1 MRCRY
6 CSKTLPSKYTGP
18 SKSSS
23 MRRIFQAPPSRC
35 QVSRCTTLVLILCG
49 GRKRL
54 SRVQVKSVSV
64 RPANGIYHVATMRS
78 VASNKKPY
86 RAGDFDFLAAYI
98 IPRGLWYIVPAR
110 EVFGIKMISLCPAPL
125 GPRPRRRR
133 LEKYRQAWRLLRG

>member
-1 MRCRY
+1 MKPFAH
-6 CSKTLPSKYTGP
+6 SKLQGEWVEVLFIAECL
-18 SKSSS
+18 
-23 MRRIFQAPPSRC
+23 RRGFICAKPYGDSAAYDFIIES
-35 QVSRCTTLVLILCG
+35 

-98 IPRGLWYIVPAR
+98 IPRGLWYIIPAR
-110 EVFGIKMISLCPAPL
+110 EVFDIKMISLCPAPL